1 MDSKS
6 LREHFEVTGF
16 FYQEGE
22 YIFRKFLDI
31 KKKSNTTKPL
41 DLMVIM
47 MNPGTSRPEGIKK
60 YHKISGDLFD
70 KTVPTIPDNTQDQI
84 MRIMIKCNFEYARIL
99 NLSDLCDSKSS
110 SFYKKLNEL
119 NTAKINHSIF
129 QAKRED
135 DFNALFKSNVK
146 LIVAWGVHKALKD
159 LAISALSEIGDNKIG
174 LRKENIDWA
183 FYHPLPRINQ
193 KQLDWIN
200 EIENQINITK

>member
-6 LREHFEVTGF
+6 LREHFGVTGF

-22 YIFRKFLDI
+22 NNFRKFLDI
-31 KKKSNTTKPL
+31 KKKSSTRKSP

-47 MNPGTSRPEGIKK
+47 MNPGSSHPVAVKK
-60 YHKISGDLFD
+60 NEKIPIHLLD
-70 KTVPTIPDNTQDQI
+70 KLVPTYPDNTQDQI
-84 MRIMIKCNFEYARIL
+84 MKVMIKCNFEYARIL

-110 SFYKKLNEL
+110 SFYKKMNEL
-119 NTAKINHSIF
+119 NTDQINHSIF
-129 QAKRED
+129 QAEREY
-135 DFNALFKSNVK
+135 DFKDLFESNAK

-159 LAISALSEIGDNKIG
+159 LAISALSKIGENKIG

-200 EIENQINITK
+200 EIEKQINITK